1 MLAYR
6 CMAMVTKDRYEAPYP
21 VSRLNQYGLHE
32 LFVYALSRKGIKD
45 VSNIPRK
52 DTPVDASKPPV

>member
-6 CMAMVTKDRYEAPYP
+6 CMMMATKDRYDVPYP

-32 LFVYALSRKGIKD
+32 LFVYALMKKGATHVAKPPIVKTP
-45 VSNIPRK
+45 N
-52 DTPVDASKPPV
+52 TPVV